1 MNKVIALILTFLLL
15 PFFLL
20 VAIAIYLEDGFPIIY
35 KQKKY
40 GKNNLV
46 FNLYK
51 FRTMKVNTPLLPT
64 ENFVNT
70 NDYILKTGNLLR
82 KSSIDELPQLLNIIL
97 GQMNFV
103 GPRPIL
109 ISPEESLVNKLRVE
123 KKINSIK
130 PGITG
135 WAQVNGRDLNSFEE
149 KVNYDEYYF
158 KNQSIM
164 LDIKIIILTFKTIL
178 LSKNIKH

>member
-1 MNKVIALILTFLLL
+1 MYKVIALILTFLLL